1 MFPHYCC
8 GVNIK
13 SLSEGLV
20 FKYMKISVNIVS
32 KISLILITVI
42 CAHFEGFAQKT
53 IVKGFIIDAS
63 TKETIPFVNISF
75 PGTSIGTISEN
86 DGSFYLE
93 TNLHI
98 DSLSVSYV
106 GYETQMFKIKKEKF
120 TELNIKLKPVDMV
133 LDEITV
139 FAGENPAHRIFR
151 NIIKNKNKNNPEK
164 LEYFQCEVYNKL
176 QLDLNNI
183 TDKFQKRKVF
193 NKFQFVFDLKD
204 SSEVLGKSYLPVFLS
219 ENYSHYYYQKRPE
232 RKKEIIIAN
241 KISGIENKSY
251 SEFTGQMYIDV
262 NMYNNYIDVF
272 GKQFVSPLS
281 NFGLMT
287 YKYFLED
294 SSFINNKWCYNITYK
309 PRRKQERTFYGNFW
323 VNDSTWAIVKINARI
338 SKDANINYVK
348 DLILE
353 HEFDLFFDSV
363 WFKTKDKLLV
373 DINLLEKA
381 QGFFGRKLTIYKNL
395 NLDRPNTAHLFSSN
409 QLHEAVI
416 IDTVPDDD
424 ISYWNSVRPEKLSEK
439 EEQIYEMV
447 DSVKNVPIFRT
458 FTDIIYLLAYGYY
471 IHNNFEYGPYFK
483 TYSFNPIEGNRFR
496 VGGRTSNAFSTNLML
511 YGHIAYGTKDND
523 FKYGLGALYMIKK
536 NPRFT
541 IDLFYE
547 NDLALLGQSVN
558 AFSEDNILASILA
571 IRPNDN
577 LLNLEQYRAEL
588 EKEWFT
594 GFSNTIRLFYG
605 VLLPS
610 DKIPFENMANNQSW
624 TNLVA
629 CEVSLKTRFAFNER
643 FLSGEFERVSL
654 GTPYPI
660 INLDLTVGFKDVF
673 NSDFDYYRANFK
685 IHQGVD
691 VGLLGYLKYTVQFGK
706 IWGEVPFPLLILHE
720 GNETYALDA
729 KAYNLLNYYEFAS
742 DFYQSIYIEHKF
754 QGLFFNKIPLFR
766 KLKWREIVQ
775 VKFLNGSITE
785 KNRRVWDFSSTL
797 GELDVL
803 YVEAGVGI
811 ENIFKLIR
819 IDAIWRLS
827 NLEKNNIQK
836 FGIKAKLQ
844 FIF

>member
-1 MFPHYCC
+1 
-8 GVNIK
+8 
-13 SLSEGLV
+13 
-20 FKYMKISVNIVS
+20 MKIALKIICKVSFILIIVS
-32 KISLILITVI
+32 CVGYKSI
-42 CAHFEGFAQKT
+42 AQKT
-53 IVKGFIIDAS
+53 IVKGIITDAS
-63 TKETIPFVNISF
+63 TKEHVPFVNISF
-75 PGTSIGTISEN
+75 LGTSVGTISESN
-86 DGSFYLE
+86 GNFYLE
-93 TNLHI
+93 TNISI
-98 DSLSVSYV
+98 DSLSISYI
-106 GYETQMFKIKKEKF
+106 GYETQVFKIGKGK
-120 TELNIKLKPVDMV
+120 TTQLNINLKPVDMA
-133 LDEITV
+133 LGEITV

-151 NIIKNKNKNNPEK
+151 NIIKNKKKNNPEK
-164 LEYFQCEVYNKL
+164 LEYFRCEVYNKL

-183 TDKFQKRKVF
+183 TDKFQNRRVF
-193 NKFQFVFDLKD
+193 KKFQFVFDMKD
-204 SSEVLGKSYLPVFLS
+204 TSGVLGKSYLPVFLS
-219 ENYSHYYYQKRPE
+219 ENYSQYYYQKRPE
-232 RKKEIIIAN
+232 RRKEIIIAN

-294 SSFINNKWCYNITYK
+294 STFIDNKWCYNITYK

-338 SKDANINYVK
+338 SSDVNINYVK

-373 DINLLEKA
+373 DINLLDKS
-381 QGFFGRKLTIYKNL
+381 QGFFGRKLTTYKNL
-395 NLDRPNTAHLFSSN
+395 NINKPDSAKLFSSN
-409 QLHEAVI
+409 KVHEAVI
-416 IDTVPDDD
+416 IDTIPDDD
-424 ISYWNSVRPEKLSEK
+424 LAYWNSVRPEKLSEK

-458 FTDIIYLLAYGYY
+458 FTDLIYLFIYGYY
-471 IHNNFEYGPYFK
+471 THNNFEYGPYFK
-483 TYSFNPIEGNRFR
+483 TYSFNPIEGNRVR

-511 YGHIAYGTKDND
+511 YGHIAYGTKDNEI
-523 FKYGLGALYMIKK
+523 KYGMGALYMINK

-541 IDLFYE
+541 IDLYYE

-577 LLNLEQYRAEL
+577 LLNLERYRLEL

-605 VLLPS
+605 TLLPS
-610 DKIPFENMANNQSW
+610 NKIPFKNSTTNQSW
-624 TNLVA
+624 SNLMA
-629 CEVSLKTRFAFNER
+629 CEVSLKTRFAFNEKV
-643 FLSGEFERVSL
+643 LSGEFERVSL
-654 GTPYPI
+654 GTPYPVI
-660 INLDLTVGFKDVF
+660 DLDFTAGFKGVF
-673 NSDFDYYRANFK
+673 NSDFEYYRTSIKITQNIDAGLFGYFK
-685 IHQGVD
+685 YA
-691 VGLLGYLKYTVQFGK
+691 VGFGK
-706 IWGEVPFPLLILHE
+706 IWGEVPFPLLYLHE

-729 KAYNLLNYYEFAS
+729 EAFNLLNYYELGS
-742 DFYQSIYIEHKF
+742 DFYQSIYLEHKF

-766 KLKWREIVQ
+766 KLKWREVVQ
-775 VKFLNGSITE
+775 MKVLNGNITE
-785 KNRRVWDFSSTL
+785 KNKHVWDLPSSL
-797 GELDVL
+797 SGIDKPYIEV
-803 YVEAGVGI
+803 GVGI

-819 IDAIWRLS
+819 IDAMWRLS
-827 NLEKNNIQK
+827 NLEKDDIQK
-836 FGIKAKLQ
+836 FGVKAKLQ

>member
-1 MFPHYCC
+1 
-8 GVNIK
+8 
-13 SLSEGLV
+13 
-20 FKYMKISVNIVS
+20 MKISLNIVS
-32 KISLILITVI
+32 KISFILITVI
-42 CAHFEGFAQKT
+42 CIQVELSAQKT
-53 IVKGFIIDAS
+53 IVKGLIFDAS
-63 TKETIPFVNISF
+63 TKEPVPFVNISF
-75 PGTSIGTISEN
+75 LGTSIGTISEN
-86 DGSFYLE
+86 DGNFYLE
-93 TNLHI
+93 TKIHI
-98 DSLSVSYV
+98 DSLSISYI
-106 GYETQMFKIKKEKF
+106 GYETQVYKIGNGQ
-120 TELNIKLKPVDMV
+120 TTQLNIYLNPVDMA
-133 LDEITV
+133 LGEITV

-151 NIIKNKNKNNPEK
+151 NIIKNKKKNNPEK

-183 TDKFQKRKVF
+183 TEKFQKRKVF
-193 NKFQFVFDLKD
+193 KKFQFVFELKD
-204 SSEVLGKSYLPVFLS
+204 TSGVLGKSYLPVFLS
-219 ENYSHYYYQKRPE
+219 ENYSQYYYQKRPE

-262 NMYNNYIDVF
+262 NMYGNYLDVF

-281 NFGLMT
+281 NFGLKT

-294 SSFINNKWCYNITYK
+294 STFIDNKWCYNITFK

-323 VNDSTWAIVKINARI
+323 VNDSTWGIVKINARI
-338 SKDANINYVK
+338 SNDANINYIK

-373 DINLLEKA
+373 DINLMDKA

-395 NLDRPNTAHLFSSN
+395 NLDRPDTANLFSSN
-409 QLHEAVI
+409 QLNEAVI

-424 ISYWNSVRPEKLSEK
+424 LTYWNSVRPEKLSEK

-471 IHNNFEYGPYFK
+471 THNNFEYGPYFK

-496 VGGRTSNAFSTNLML
+496 VGGRTSNAFSTNVML
-511 YGHIAYGTKDND
+511 YGHLAYGTLDND
-523 FKYGLGALYMIKK
+523 IKYGLGALYMINK

-577 LLNLEQYRAEL
+577 LLKLERFKIEL

-594 GFSNTIRLFYG
+594 GFSNTIRLFHG
-605 VLLPS
+605 ILLPS
-610 DKIPFENMANNQSW
+610 EKIPFQNTANNQSW
-624 TNLVA
+624 SNLVA
-629 CEVSLKTRFAFNER
+629 SEISLKTRFAFNEKV
-643 FLSGEFERVSL
+643 LSGEFERVSL
-654 GTPYPI
+654 GTPFPI
-660 INLDLTVGFKDVF
+660 ITLDLTAGFKDVL
-673 NSDFDYYRANFK
+673 NSDFEYYRASLK
-685 IHQGVD
+685 ISQNID
-691 VGLLGYLKYTVQFGK
+691 VGLFGYFKYSLRFGK
-706 IWGEVPFPLLILHE
+706 IWGVVPFPLLYLHE

-729 KAYNLLNYYEFAS
+729 EAFNLLNYYELAS
-742 DFYQSIYIEHKF
+742 DFYQSIYLEHKF

-766 KLKWREIVQ
+766 KLKWREVVQ
-775 VKFLNGSITE
+775 MKVLNGSITE
-785 KNRRVWDFSSTL
+785 KNRQVWDFPSSL
-797 GELDVL
+797 SGIYKP
-803 YVEAGVGI
+803 YVEVGVGI
-811 ENIFKLIR
+811 ENILKIVR
-819 IDAIWRLS
+819 IDAMWRLTH
-827 NLEKNNIQK
+827 LEKNDIQK